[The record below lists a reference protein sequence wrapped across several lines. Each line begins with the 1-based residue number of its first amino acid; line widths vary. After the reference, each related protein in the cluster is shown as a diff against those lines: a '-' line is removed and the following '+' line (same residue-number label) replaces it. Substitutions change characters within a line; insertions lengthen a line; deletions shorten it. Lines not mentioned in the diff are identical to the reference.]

1 MVGNVTSELNH
12 SGWAGNEWLQ
22 MSNEQSNHIAREC
35 LKTAVMQMLTE
46 KPLENISIT
55 ELVKKAGVSRSAFYR
70 NYASKEDLIEDVCRQ
85 IVDEII
91 AILKA
96 PLHREDRAKW
106 FAQFF
111 YSVKK
116 NEQYFRVYLDTHMQL
131 MRSSILENV
140 CPSENTE
147 EHYRLIVREGAFAN
161 VLTDWFRNGMKEDPD
176 EMGELCDKI
185 IPHGKYSGQDF
196 PVDLRI

>member
-96 PLHREDRAKW
+96 PLHREDR
-106 FAQFF
+106 
-111 YSVKK
+111 
-116 NEQYFRVYLDTHMQL
+116 EGLYL
-131 MRSSILENV
+131 V
-140 CPSENTE
+140 
-147 EHYRLIVREGAFAN
+147 
-161 VLTDWFRNGMKEDPD
+161 
-176 EMGELCDKI
+176 
-185 IPHGKYSGQDF
+185 
-196 PVDLRI
+196 